1 MLGNWFMNRPP
12 KKIDDAFPRSNIL
25 EAVGE
30 LLPLKPVIMLLVTAL
45 VIVGGYYFSL
55 FAIHGFDRD
64 FLQINKCVESGGR
77 WNHKLRVC
85 EKIPGTYIPPEPER
99 LDY

>member
-1 MLGNWFMNRPP
+1 MQRPP
-12 KKIDDAFPRSNIL
+12 RKIDEAFPRSNIL

-30 LLPLKPVIMLLVTAL
+30 LLPLKAVIMVLATAL
-45 VIVGGYYFSL
+45 LIVGGYYFSL

-64 FLQINKCVESGGR
+64 FIQINKCVESGGR

-85 EKIPGTYIPPEPER
+85 EKIAGTYIPAEPKR
-99 LDY
+99 LD